1 MARTKQTARKSTGG
15 MAPRQQQRKLSRNA
29 AVRVLGDG
37 SVSASVNL
45 DGMSDKH
52 TKQLALVAALKSAA
66 AISSSSSN
74 GKSNTVAR

>member
-1 MARTKQTARKSTGG
+1 MV
-15 MAPRQQQRKLSRNA
+15 PRQQQQRKLSCNA

-66 AISSSSSN
+66 AITSSSSN
-74 GKSNTVAR
+74 GKSSTVAL

>member
-1 MARTKQTARKSTGG
+1 
-15 MAPRQQQRKLSRNA
+15 
-29 AVRVLGDG
+29 VRVLGDG

-66 AISSSSSN
+66 AITSSSSN
-74 GKSNTVAR
+74 GKSSTVAL